1 MLNNDKLF
9 FFRVNLTSKQ
19 IIFDYALQINK
30 QRIENI
36 DNSIVDPLLDE
47 DAIDLHMY
55 LFGNVPANTFR
66 EYVNYVHEKTQRPN
80 WLAGLPGV
88 TYQDE
93 QINA

>member
-1 MLNNDKLF
+1 MLNNDKLC
-9 FFRVNLTSKQ
+9 FFRRELTDKQ
-19 IIFDYALQINK
+19 IIFDHALQVNK

-47 DAIDLHMY
+47 DAFDLHMY

>member
-1 MLNNDKLF
+1 MLNNDKLA
-9 FFRVNLTSKQ
+9 FFRRELTCKQ

-36 DNSIVDPLLDE
+36 DNSVIDFPLEE

-80 WLAGLPGV
+80 WLAGKPGV
-88 TYQDE
+88 IYQDI
-93 QINA
+93 QTNA

>member
-1 MLNNDKLF
+1 MLNNDKLA
-9 FFRVNLTSKQ
+9 FFRRELTCKQ

-36 DNSIVDPLLDE
+36 DNSVIDLPLEE
-47 DAIDLHMY
+47 DALDLHMY

-66 EYVNYVHEKTQRPN
+66 EYVDYVHEKTQRPN

-88 TYQDE
+88 TYQDTE
-93 QINA
+93 INA